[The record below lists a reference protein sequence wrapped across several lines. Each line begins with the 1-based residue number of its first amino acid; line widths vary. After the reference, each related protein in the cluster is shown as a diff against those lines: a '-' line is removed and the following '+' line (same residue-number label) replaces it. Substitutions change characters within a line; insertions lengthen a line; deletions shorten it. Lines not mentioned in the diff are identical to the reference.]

1 MASIRKRTWKTAA
14 GELREVF
21 QLDYRDQHGVRRHK
35 QFARRKDA
43 AAWQTTA
50 LHQVQQ
56 RTHVPESSAPTLEN
70 ACQAWIRRGEADQRE
85 RSTLVQR
92 CQHVELHILPL
103 LGRDTKLSKID
114 VEAFRDEL
122 LRTQSRAMAKKVMTS
137 LRGILKQA
145 KLAHLAANVAPIET
159 GGRHRKRLEVGRDI
173 PTPAEIRGLIAA
185 AAGYIRPL
193 LAVAVFCGLRA
204 SELRGLRWQDVDFED
219 RRLHVRQRADKWNT
233 VSVPKSEASYRSV
246 AMSPFVVNTL
256 KELRGDRIHPGE
268 ALVFA
273 NGAGNVESLAN
284 IWNRHLAPL
293 QRTAGVVNKDG
304 RAKYGLHAFRHFY
317 ASWRLEQGDNIKV
330 VADHMGHGSPVITLT
345 LYSHLMPQEDEHE
358 KLAADE
364 RALIGLAT

>member
-1 MASIRKRTWKTAA
+1 MAIIRKRTWKTAA

-21 QLDYRDQHGVRRHK
+21 QLDYRDQDGVRRHK

-50 LHQVQQ
+50 LHEVKQ

-70 ACQAWIRRGEADQRE
+70 ACLAWERRGAADQRE
-85 RSTLVQR
+85 RSTLEQR
-92 CQHVELHILPL
+92 RQHVELHILPL

-114 VEAFRDEL
+114 VEAFRDKL
-122 LRTQSRAMAKKVMTS
+122 LRTRSRPMAKKVMTS

-145 KLAHLAANVAPIET
+145 KMAHVAANVEKIAT
-159 GGRHRKRLEVGRDI
+159 GGRHKKPLKVGRDI
-173 PTPAEIRGLIAA
+173 PAPAEIRVLIVAA
-185 AAGYIRPL
+185 TGYIRPL
-193 LAVAVFCGLRA
+193 LAVAAFCGLRA
-204 SELRGLRWQDVDFED
+204 SEIRGLPWGDVDLE
-219 RRLHVRQRADKWNT
+219 RRYLHVRQRADKWNEIG
-233 VSVPKSEASYRSV
+233 SPKSEDSGRSIP
-246 AMSPFVVNTL
+246 MPPFVVNTL

-268 ALVFA
+268 TLVFA

-293 QRTAGVVNKDG
+293 QRDTGVVDNAG
-304 RAKYGLHAFRHFY
+304 RAKYSLHKFRHFY
-317 ASWRLEQGDNIKV
+317 ASWRLEQGDDIKRV
-330 VADHMGHGSPVITLT
+330 SEHMGHSSPVITLT
-345 LYSHLMPQEDEHE
+345 LYAHLIPQEDEHE